1 MCSPEGVGGSW
12 CGPLLLRT
20 HRALGCGAR
29 LRQNVIVHLA
39 GCPACC
45 MTTVGWTPK
54 WTPILCGN
62 WSCVGLVAT
71 CCRPS
76 RGPWE

>member
-1 MCSPEGVGGSW
+1 PRGCRRVLVWSVAPEDTPCPRVRCEAGAEWCLTYGMTVVG
-12 CGPLLLRT
+12 
-20 HRALGCGAR
+20 R
-29 LRQNVIVHLA
+29 L
-39 GCPACC
+39 
-45 MTTVGWTPK
+45 PK

-76 RGPWE
+76 RGPWG